1 MVLFAIMVLYVKI
14 KLIYSSSTYRFKS
27 NLDRSLP
34 IVNLFCFCMILPGKF
49 FPRKYLYFRLPLI
62 KCLFHS
68 KRINFASN
76 KFLLYLI
83 DNSDSSVYVF
93 VLMKFIHNIF
103 HCWNSF
109 TISSIIWLTF
119 QTNLQLNLH
128 EIRLLQF
135 VWFTTTHPRKNQR
148 VKKRRTSGRRFEK
161 IGRGKNPRNKK
172 NQAER
177 G

>member
-83 DNSDSSVYVF
+83 DNSDSECVRFRLNEIHSQY
-93 VLMKFIHNIF
+93 LSLLKFIHNIF
-103 HCWNSF
+103 YYLTDVSNQSATKSPRDPAP
-109 TISSIIWLTF
+109 TICLVHD
-119 QTNLQLNLH
+119 NA
-128 EIRLLQF
+128 
-135 VWFTTTHPRKNQR
+135 P
-148 VKKRRTSGRRFEK
+148 
-161 IGRGKNPRNKK
+161 
-172 NQAER
+172 
-177 G
+177 